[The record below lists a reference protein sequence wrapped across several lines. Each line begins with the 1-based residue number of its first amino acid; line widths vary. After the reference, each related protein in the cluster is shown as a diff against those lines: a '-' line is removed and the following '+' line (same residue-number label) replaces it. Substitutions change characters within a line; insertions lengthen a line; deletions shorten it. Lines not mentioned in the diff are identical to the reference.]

1 MADAPQN
8 FTDMFKN
15 LGEQLKIPSFD
26 MTKIMEHQQKNLEA
40 MTKSWQA
47 MAGGASEIANKQR
60 EIFEAAVKDVTA
72 MVQEYKPGGSPQ
84 DIMAKQAEFA
94 KKAMEAAIANT
105 RDIAE
110 LVQKS
115 TTEAFKIVQD
125 RMKES
130 YEEIRTTVEKKIA
143 ERPPGRSIFS
153 AFKRAAGGP
162 RSEDASPPP
171 VRKHEA
177 LPAGAVELL
186 PLAFGLGQPVGD
198 GIDGGRMM
206 AEPAMAAIDLDVL
219 DLLALLVDAGLP
231 GADAVGAAEDR
242 GGRHRRRLGE
252 GAGNVLVAILDTSGR
267 RRIRR
272 LSRRWSP
279 WGCRRT
285 DCPG

>member
-15 LGEQLKIPSFD
+15 MGEQLKIAPFD

-47 MAGGASEIANKQR
+47 MAGGANEIAKKQR
-60 EIFEAAVKDVTA
+60 AVFEEAVKDITA
-72 MVQEYKPGGSPQ
+72 VVQEYKPGGSPQ

-130 YEEIRTTVEKKIA
+130 YDEIRSSVEKK
-143 ERPPGRSIFS
+143 
-153 AFKRAAGGP
+153 
-162 RSEDASPPP
+162 
-171 VRKHEA
+171 
-177 LPAGAVELL
+177 L
-186 PLAFGLGQPVGD
+186 
-198 GIDGGRMM
+198 
-206 AEPAMAAIDLDVL
+206 
-219 DLLALLVDAGLP
+219 
-231 GADAVGAAEDR
+231 
-242 GGRHRRRLGE
+242 
-252 GAGNVLVAILDTSGR
+252 
-267 RRIRR
+267 
-272 LSRRWSP
+272 
-279 WGCRRT
+279 
-285 DCPG
+285 